1 MRVHCVVLL
10 GVFAL
15 LARNNASSGAQAA
28 TRSFTSAER
37 RLSTLRSGYIANEGK
52 EERVI
57 HGAEKLL
64 DAAKKVPGLENV
76 ATSLKSGQMSPRD
89 AFKYLVVEKV
99 ADNLFDGPH
108 FKAWLDYST
117 RFKKMDPNAGTVST
131 IDTLAAHFT
140 DDALARIVKV
150 AKENPT
156 TKLRGTFIEDALLAK
171 WVKDGQTPGYITKT
185 LGRQVTPD
193 EVFKALK
200 SDIKTDNLFA
210 SREYSA
216 WLTYDN
222 FFKSE
227 NPNFASKPLVDI
239 LSTHFSDQKL
249 SSIIKA
255 AQGNRLSKLRA
266 AQFEKDLLAKWVKSG
281 ETSTYI
287 SKTLGRQ
294 VTPDDVFDLLSLQK
308 ATDNIFTHSE
318 YDTWL
323 KYATSF
329 KNENPNVRPDPVID
343 TLTANLGDQ
352 GLIELI
358 KRAAKNPV
366 TEEKATYIK
375 NALLDDWV
383 KANKSPAYVLNK
395 LATSNDDKTK
405 LLRTYLGKLDSSP
418 LFKFT

>member
-1 MRVHCVVLL
+1 
-10 GVFAL
+10 
-15 LARNNASSGAQAA
+15 
-28 TRSFTSAER
+28 
-37 RLSTLRSGYIANEGK
+37 
-52 EERVI
+52 
-57 HGAEKLL
+57 
-64 DAAKKVPGLENV
+64 AKKVPGLENV

-216 WLTYDN
+216 WLT
-222 FFKSE
+222 
-227 NPNFASKPLVDI
+227 
-239 LSTHFSDQKL
+239 DQKL